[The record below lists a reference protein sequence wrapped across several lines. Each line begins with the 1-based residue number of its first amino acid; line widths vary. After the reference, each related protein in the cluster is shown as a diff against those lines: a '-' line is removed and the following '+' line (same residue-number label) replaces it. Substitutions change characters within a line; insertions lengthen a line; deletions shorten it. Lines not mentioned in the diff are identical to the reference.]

1 MLNRGWL
8 FQLALPFS
16 VQKKESYMQPSRAA
30 LPWNYPYESNL
41 DITTLYILDRAHICP
56 KYHKLYLWRKNFP
69 CGRISAFYAGVLS
82 MFGPFLFEIYVEEN
96 LCGENLCG
104 EKMTNMRSVLAELEF
119 GQLLKMYQ
127 HCGKLVW
134 CCHRCENLRME

>member
-1 MLNRGWL
+1 
-8 FQLALPFS
+8 
-16 VQKKESYMQPSRAA
+16 MQPSRAA

-104 EKMTNMRSVLAELEF
+104 EKMTNMRSDNV
-119 GQLLKMYQ
+119 
-127 HCGKLVW
+127 
-134 CCHRCENLRME
+134 